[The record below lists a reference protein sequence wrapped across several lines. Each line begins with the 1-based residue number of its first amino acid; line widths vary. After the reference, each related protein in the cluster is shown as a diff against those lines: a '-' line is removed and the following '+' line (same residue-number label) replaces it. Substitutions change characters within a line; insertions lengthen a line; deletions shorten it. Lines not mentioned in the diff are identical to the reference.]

1 MKKKIDTLAVAL
13 MLFPIE
19 VMGGLEEAAG
29 ELFDKLPTRD
39 DGPEVDRDD
48 FIATVVKVYFDHA
61 KPQYEV
67 LIGEKLPE
75 VTEDDLPKPTT
86 TPPPTTTPVPEEEF
100 PGYKVFAESSCDA
113 PDMVYGPG
121 GENQKPQ
128 KRCLFRNFSSSTQ
141 LPQQG
146 FTVIW
151 IDAAGRQE
159 SLSVSSSQVGGISMG
174 DLNAGY
180 RKYRHIDDHYPHPVA
195 YAPRGFSAVRC
206 VILVRN

>member
-19 VMGGLEEAAG
+19 LLGGLEEALRDLFQKMPESEHGPEIDEDAFVVAG
-29 ELFDKLPTRD
+29 VKLYDNHVKPLIEDMLGGKLP
-39 DGPEVDRDD
+39 V
-48 FIATVVKVYFDHA
+48 
-61 KPQYEV
+61 
-67 LIGEKLPE
+67 

-86 TPPPTTTPVPEEEF
+86 TPPPTTTPGPEEEF
-100 PGYKVFAESSCDA
+100 PGYKIFAESRCDA

-121 GENQKPQ
+121 GNNQKPQ
-128 KRCLFRNFSSSTQ
+128 KRCLFRDYSNCSQMPSS
-141 LPQQG
+141 
-146 FTVIW
+146 FRVVW

-159 SLSVSSSQVGGISMG
+159 SLDVPSNCSIAMG
-174 DLNAGY
+174 QESAGY
-180 RKYRHIDDHYPHPVA
+180 RKWRPIDDHYPHPVA

>member
-128 KRCLFRNFSSSTQ
+128 KRCLFR
-141 LPQQG
+141 QQSNCIQMPPR
-146 FTVIW
+146 FRVVW
-151 IDAAGRQE
+151 IDSSGRQE
-159 SLSVSSSQVGGISMG
+159 SLDVPKNCSIAMG
-174 DLNAGY
+174 QESAGY
-180 RKYRHIDDHYPHPVA
+180 RKWRPIDDKYPHPVA

>member
-1 MKKKIDTLAVAL
+1 MKKQIDEFAVAL

-19 VMGGLEEAAG
+19 WMGGLEEALK
-29 ELFDKLPTRD
+29 ELFQKIPEKEGGT
-39 DGPEVDRDD
+39 EVDEDE
-48 FIATVVKVYFDHA
+48 FVAAGVKLYMDHA
-61 KPQYEV
+61 KP
-67 LIGEKLPE
+67 LIEDMLDGNLPE

-121 GENQKPQ
+121 SNNQKPQ
-128 KRCLFRNFSSSTQ
+128 KRCLFRDYSNCSQVPSS
-141 LPQQG
+141 
-146 FTVIW
+146 FRVVW

-159 SLSVSSSQVGGISMG
+159 SLDVPSNCSIAMG
-174 DLNAGY
+174 QESAGY
-180 RKYRHIDDHYPHPVA
+180 RKWRPIDDHYPHPVA